1 MCAGDIGTS
10 PLYTYSTV
18 FWEPPAQLD
27 VLCAASLVF
36 WSITLVVLV
45 KYVLI
50 VMLADDNGEG
60 ARPAVAPQEAKSA
73 EHAVVSLGLPRCYQ
87 QQQQQVGCCTAL

>member
-10 PLYTYSTV
+10 PLYVYSTV
-18 FWEPPAQLD
+18 FWEPPAELD

-60 ARPAVAPQEAKSA
+60 MSPALA
-73 EHAVVSLGLPRCYQ
+73 
-87 QQQQQVGCCTAL
+87 CC

>member
-1 MCAGDIGTS
+1 
-10 PLYTYSTV
+10 V
-18 FWEPPAQLD
+18 FWEPPAELD

-36 WSITLVVLV
+36 WSITVVVLV

-60 ARPAVAPQEAKSA
+60 MSPALA
-73 EHAVVSLGLPRCYQ
+73 
-87 QQQQQVGCCTAL
+87 CC

>member
-18 FWEPPAQLD
+18 FWEPPEQLD

-60 ARPAVAPQEAKSA
+60 MQWITVVYELINSRLSLHTAACVVACAAVQ
-73 EHAVVSLGLPRCYQ
+73 H
-87 QQQQQVGCCTAL
+87 

>member
-1 MCAGDIGTS
+1 MAPGDIGTS
-10 PLYTYSTV
+10 PLYVYSTV
-18 FWEPPAQLD
+18 FQAPPSPED

-45 KYVLI
+45 KYVCI

-60 ARPAVAPQEAKSA
+60 GSRFTISNLLNPRLRATRPEPLHIE
-73 EHAVVSLGLPRCYQ
+73 
-87 QQQQQVGCCTAL
+87 